1 MPEITLEDYVAPAAA
16 PHEYLPVIEQLIK
29 AGVNKVATAV
39 FDTEDEAVNYVRQMQ
54 VAARQA
60 GVSALKRSLVKVAA
74 KDAEGKPN
82 ANAGKFSASV
92 SVRAKITRDRSKGA
106 NAATAEVTESE

>member
-16 PHEYLPVIEQLIK
+16 PHEYLPVIEALIK

-39 FDTEDEAVNYVRQMQ
+39 FDTEDDAVTYVRQMQ

-60 GVSALKRSLVKVAA
+60 GVSALKRALVKTE
-74 KDAEGKPN
+74 D
-82 ANAGKFSASV
+82 GKFSASV
-92 SVRAKITRDRSKGA
+92 SVRAKITRDRSKGDKP
-106 NAATAEVTESE
+106 EITEAKPSK